1 MGATPVLSL
10 DTMDVHGFEVFPSI
24 LVGCLY
30 LLGAYFLAVGPA
42 RRRFGWSR
50 EGAPLRRQVSWLAA
64 VLVIF
69 FSLNGP
75 LHEWADGYLFSAHM
89 VQHLLLMLLMPPL
102 LIYGLPPWLIRKALE
117 VGWVYRSGRLLTH
130 PVLAFVAY
138 NVVFIFWH
146 FPHWYNLALMD
157 HTVHIVQHL
166 TFMAVAVMM
175 WWPIM
180 SPVEELQRIPTGPLL
195 MGWIF
200 LFGIP
205 GTVVSAL
212 ITLSD
217 NVLYTWY
224 AAAPRITALSPLD
237 DQRLGGLIMWIPGML
252 VFWIAITVVF
262 FRWTSYEYRSWKED
276 PTALPT
282 GETGP

>member
-1 MGATPVLSL
+1 
-10 DTMDVHGFEVFPSI
+10 MDFHGFEVFPSI
-24 LVGCLY
+24 LIGCLY
-30 LLGAYFLAVGPA
+30 LLGVYWLATGPA
-42 RRRFGWSR
+42 RRRLGWSDDVR
-50 EGAPLRRQVSWLAA
+50 PGFRRAASWTAA

-75 LHEWADGYLFSAHM
+75 LHEWADGYLFTAHM
-89 VQHLLLMLLMPPL
+89 VQHLLLMLIMPPL
-102 LIYGLPPWLIRKALE
+102 LIWGLPPELIRKALQYRPVLA
-117 VGWVYRSGRLLTH
+117 VGRFLTH
-130 PVLAFVAY
+130 PVIAYVAY

-166 TFMAVAVMM
+166 SFMVVAVMM

-180 SPVEELQRIPTGPLL
+180 SPVRELVRIPTGPFL
-195 MGWIF
+195 MAWIF

-212 ITLSD
+212 ITLSND
-217 NVLYTWY
+217 VLYTWY

-237 DQRLGGLIMWIPGML
+237 DQRLGGLIMWIPGMM
-252 VFWIAITVVF
+252 VFWVAITVVF
-262 FRWTSYEYRSWKED
+262 FRWTSYEYRSWRED
-276 PTALPT
+276 PEALPT

>member
-1 MGATPVLSL
+1 
-10 DTMDVHGFEVFPSI
+10 MDFHGFEVFPSI
-24 LVGCLY
+24 LIGCLY
-30 LLGAYFLAVGPA
+30 LLGVYWLATGPA
-42 RRRFGWSR
+42 RRRLGWSDDVR
-50 EGAPLRRQVSWLAA
+50 PGFLRAASWTAA

-75 LHEWADGYLFSAHM
+75 LHEWADGYLFTAHM
-89 VQHLLLMLLMPPL
+89 VQHLLLMLIMPPL
-102 LIYGLPPWLIRKALE
+102 LIWGLPPELIRKALQYRPVLV
-117 VGWVYRSGRLLTH
+117 VGRFLTH
-130 PVLAFVAY
+130 PVIAYVAY

-146 FPHWYNLALMD
+146 FPHWYNMALMD

-166 TFMAVAVMM
+166 SFMVVAVMM

-180 SPVEELQRIPTGPLL
+180 SPVRELVRIPTGPFL
-195 MGWIF
+195 MAWIF

-212 ITLSD
+212 ITLSND
-217 NVLYTWY
+217 VLYTWY

-252 VFWIAITVVF
+252 VFWVAITVVF
-262 FRWTSYEYRSWKED
+262 FRWTSYEYRSWRED
-276 PTALPT
+276 PEALPT
-282 GETGP
+282 GEMGP

>member
-1 MGATPVLSL
+1 
-10 DTMDVHGFEVFPSI
+10 MDVLGFKVFPSI

-30 LLGAYFLAVGPA
+30 LLGMYAVLTSGPA
-42 RRRFGWSR
+42 RRRFGWGEDVR
-50 EGAPLRRQVSWLAA
+50 PGPRRAVAWVAA
-64 VLVIF
+64 ILVIF

-102 LIYGLPPWLIRKALE
+102 LIWGLPPALIQHALR
-117 VGWVYRSGRLLTH
+117 VRSVYPVARFLTH
-130 PVLAFVAY
+130 PVVAYVVY
-138 NVVFIFWH
+138 NVVFVFWH
-146 FPHWYNLALMD
+146 IPHWYNLALLD
-157 HTVHIVQHL
+157 HNVHIVQHL

-180 SPVEELQRIPTGPLL
+180 APVKELVRIPTGPLL
-195 MGWIF
+195 MAWIF

-205 GTVVSAL
+205 GTIVSAL
-212 ITLSD
+212 ITLSND
-217 NVLYTWY
+217 VLYTWY

-252 VFWIAITVVF
+252 VFWVAITAVF
-262 FRWTSYEYRSWKED
+262 FRWTSYEYKSWTQD
-276 PTALPT
+276 PEALPT
-282 GETGP
+282 GEIGP

>member
-1 MGATPVLSL
+1 
-10 DTMDVHGFEVFPSI
+10 MDFHGFEVFPSI
-24 LVGCLY
+24 LIGCVY
-30 LLGAYFLAVGPA
+30 LLGVYWLATGPA
-42 RRRFGWSR
+42 RRRLGWSDDVR
-50 EGAPLRRQVSWLAA
+50 PGFRRAASWTAA

-75 LHEWADGYLFSAHM
+75 LHEWADGYLFTAHM

-102 LIYGLPPWLIRKALE
+102 LIWGLPPELIRKALQYRPVLA
-117 VGWVYRSGRLLTH
+117 VGRFLTH
-130 PVLAFVAY
+130 PVIAYVAY

-146 FPHWYNLALMD
+146 FPHWYNMALMD

-166 TFMAVAVMM
+166 SFMVVAVMM

-180 SPVEELQRIPTGPLL
+180 SPVRELVRIPTGPFL
-195 MGWIF
+195 MAWIF

-212 ITLSD
+212 ITLS
-217 NVLYTWY
+217 NEVLYTWY

-262 FRWTSYEYRSWKED
+262 FRWTSYEYRSWRED
-276 PTALPT
+276 PEALPT